1 MESYLR
7 SNRVNKLSIRKT
19 ILFLCLFSCIASIGV
34 TTQLFIESAYAEAK
48 QSTLTLELSSAN
60 ISLNI
65 IPTENGTF
73 GNSGNAI
80 VTVRTDNFSGYTL
93 KISATGSGNMQTTNG
108 DVLSSISSITSET
121 DFQTSSTYNNKWGYK
136 PSQYFTVEN
145 ETPTKVINT
154 SNYLPAPTS
163 NGDTLDI
170 TNIAN
175 STENVYAFSLG
186 ARVDMNQP
194 ADVYNYTYVVTAVA
208 NSIIYNISFD
218 KNTTET
224 VNNMPSP
231 NPQILTIDGAT
242 PIAESF
248 AELSENSPILN
259 GKAFGGWCDTMPT
272 LDTNTGNQVCSGT
285 TYQPGDQYP
294 IDQTVDGA
302 NITLYAIWL
311 QDTFP
316 IVWSQMGKCEFNG
329 ATNSNITGTECQDY
343 SDVKFIDTGIALYN
357 NANYAK
363 DYQIHFTIDHY
374 EPSEQNNSQDSQ
386 QTFVSEKLGSGAS
399 DAPYNGKAPGL
410 IVRRSGNNIEIK
422 NSFGQ
427 GTDSTNSKKTVVAY
441 KDTAE
446 ISVFRINHVIYS
458 SVNSGPLIEI
468 QDMTNFQQQF
478 ELTTWFGG
486 YPSDG
491 CTGNDSTPIG
501 VCTNVKRYIEADLS
515 NMYIRLGD
523 FDESNLYTITY
534 SAPGSSHT
542 TTTYKI
548 IAGNSL
554 TEFPEE
560 PTQVGLVFDGWWT
573 AAEGGQQVATSTI
586 PSGNVTYHAH
596 WKKAVTQADLEET
609 DICVGINDTANIV
622 VTNSSELEPYTFTS
636 NATSIAT
643 VNASTGVITGIS
655 LGETTITMTGTKS
668 QTTQTINVV
677 VSNNIITVHFDA
689 QGGRSVNDIKI
700 GEGATISNL
709 PSTTKTDYILDGW
722 YTGTNGTG
730 TKLTTN
736 TVFDAYTPTQY
747 YAYWVQGLY
756 VCKIATT
763 LHQEH
768 CDRSS
773 GGCYAAG
780 YGGQDVTYGQ
790 LASSPTMHYGDA
802 YNCDVN
808 SNGDYD
814 EQDERFYY
822 IGTTNGNA
830 AFIHYKST
838 QHAVDQNYQTAID
851 DLPTSD
857 TWTNENLVVFSGT
870 RVGRFLT
877 RSEVQTLC
885 SKNVELPTQLGYN
898 GNCVYLMEQSNFTTT
913 TRRDGIWLETE
924 GSTTYRIHTQTTQVT
939 KNTSANT
946 ARAVIEV
953 PLSLVERSSESYT
966 ITFNSEG
973 GSTVSDTYTITAGD
987 QIGRLPQDPT
997 RTNYVFQGW
1006 FETTSGGTAIT
1017 TATIPSGTTEYHAQ
1031 WKKAVTLAE
1040 LDNVNITIA
1049 EGNTTT
1055 IAVSN
1060 SAELEP
1066 YTFTSNDS
1074 TIASVNSSTGV
1085 ITAEAEGTTYIT
1097 MEGTGSHTT
1106 KRIDVTVV
1114 NPSNVYTITFNS
1126 EGGSTVSDTYTITAG
1141 DQIGRLPQDPTRT
1154 NYVFQGWFEDTSGGT
1169 AITTSTVPSGDT
1181 TYHAQWKLNVQQ
1193 AVISNNDLTLSEGGQ
1208 ITIIVSNSSDL
1219 EGYTFSSNNT
1229 SIATVNAN
1237 TGVITG
1243 VGAGTTYITMT
1254 GTQSNLTKQLEVEVT
1269 AAPATMYTVTFNA
1282 NGGTITSPETDEK
1295 QVEDGTALGSLP
1307 TPTKTNHKFFGW
1319 YKDDET
1325 FYQEVYPEEIID
1337 DDVTFYAK
1345 WVEDTT
1351 NFPIIWSEINAC
1363 TFSTSAN
1370 VSGDYCASKSNSS
1383 AMNKKYIDTAVQLFT
1398 QANYDKDFEVGFTIV
1413 TYDET
1418 LNSSQA
1424 TFVNSK
1430 QENSSNNYP
1439 GFVVRRYTT
1448 TSNIEITEKWKG
1460 NDGVSIKVP
1469 ASTTKSVRIV
1479 RRKETINGEN
1489 HIKMYYGVNGGT
1501 LVELQDIT
1509 DITKIFFDTKVW
1521 FGMSVKSDGT
1531 STQRPLVGTLTDMY
1545 IRLGADTDYTID
1557 LNPNGGQVSPSSITV
1572 PIGSQLGNLLPTPT
1586 PPNANYTFDAWYDE
1600 SVTPAQAVSSSTTPD
1615 GNKTYVAHYNYV
1627 STTTPVQFE
1636 VSNAAMRGYNTIVT
1650 GYAPQISTFNEDTT
1664 TVDSKG
1670 RPSINF
1676 STWGVAKTTYLS
1688 SLQNNFESN
1697 NCMLA
1702 PGEDSVIDWGGSH
1715 TVNCSKPDAYDTTR
1729 RTALNVYLWDT
1740 TNQTTISQVA
1750 YTQSD
1755 DGIIRNMIPG
1765 KSYYWEEANDNTI
1778 YGVVTATSVNN
1789 RRLLD
1794 VGDVWNV
1801 RDLGGLPVDT
1811 NNDGTIDGTLEYGK
1825 LIRGGRL
1832 NTNSDNV
1839 DLLIDL
1845 GVDKE
1850 YDLANSGELSPP
1862 DAQFTGS
1869 DYVND
1874 TVIHYNFDY
1883 GTAGYS
1889 ATRQA
1894 VTDVMNEVINGNN
1907 IFFHCRVGADRTG
1920 TLAYLLEGL
1929 LGVPNEYRYQDYELT
1944 SVSGLNDR
1952 TRYYAQKS
1960 DTNYYK
1966 FLYMM
1971 GYALTNQDIYDWY
1984 TADTSDVNA
1993 ATRIASFRSAM
2004 ISSGAQQQQN
2014 NNNNNAPAQTMSTMS
2029 TPNNSQ
2035 NSTSSIINNTSI
2047 SSGTNNN
2054 ATDSYA
2060 APLSTSKKNYT
2071 PEKAVP
2077 SESASITAPEI
2088 AVMATATTTAVAGGL
2103 LLANTA
2109 RKQSK

>member
-1 MESYLR
+1 MEVYLQGYCV
-7 SNRVNKLSIRKT
+7 NRLSIRKT

-34 TTQLFIESAYAEAK
+34 TTQLFVESAYAEAK

-65 IPTENGTF
+65 MPTENGTF
-73 GNSGNAI
+73 GNSGDAI

-93 KISATGSGNMQTTNG
+93 KISATGSGNMETTYG

-121 DFQTSSTYNNKWGYK
+121 DFQTSSAYNNKWGYK

-208 NSIIYNISFD
+208 NAIIYNVTYNQNS
-218 KNTTET
+218 NET
-224 VNNMPSP
+224 VTDMPSP
-231 NPQILTIDGAT
+231 NPQVVTIDGAT
-242 PIAESF
+242 PAAESY
-248 AELSENSPILN
+248 ATLSSSTPVLSN
-259 GKAFGGWCDTMPT
+259 KTFGGWCDVQPT
-272 LDTNTGNQVCSGT
+272 TDSNTGNHVCSGN
-285 TYQPGDQYP
+285 TYSAGGQYP
-294 IDQTVDGA
+294 IDQTVSGA

-311 QDTFP
+311 VDPFP

-329 ATNSNITGTECQDY
+329 ATNSNITGSECQDY
-343 SDVKFIDTGIALYN
+343 ANVKYIDTGIPLYN
-357 NANYAK
+357 NANWAK
-363 DYQIHFTIDHY
+363 DYEIHFTIDHY
-374 EPSEQNNSQDSQ
+374 NPDEQNNSEDSQ
-386 QTFVSEKLGSGAS
+386 QTFVSDKLGSHAT
-399 DAPYNGKAPGL
+399 DAPYNGKAPGI
-410 IVRRSGNNIEIK
+410 IVRRSKTQIQIR

-427 GTDSTNSKKTVVAY
+427 GSDSQNASDIYVASSTTN
-441 KDTAE
+441 E
-446 ISVFRINHVIYS
+446 ISIYRIDKVIYV
-458 SVNSGPLIEI
+458 SVNSGPLMEL
-468 QDMTNFQQQF
+468 QDITNFNQQF
-478 ELTTWFGG
+478 ELTTWFGA

-491 CTGNDSTPIG
+491 CTGNDSNPIG
-501 VCTNVKRYIEADLS
+501 YCGNVKRFIEADLS

-523 FDESNLYTITY
+523 FDDSNLHTITF
-534 SAPGSSHT
+534 SSSDAT
-542 TTTYKI
+542 PASTTYKVL
-548 IAGNSL
+548 AGHSL
-554 TEFPEE
+554 GTL
-560 PTQVGLVFDGWWT
+560 PTAEKTGWVFDGWWT
-573 AAEGGQQVATSTI
+573 APSDGQQIGTNTVPT
-586 PSGNVTYHAH
+586 GNDVYYAH
-596 WKKAVTQADLEET
+596 WKKAVSQAEIADT
-609 DICVGINDTANIV
+609 NIIVAINGTATIS
-622 VTNSSELEPYTFTS
+622 VTNSADLEPYTFTS
-636 NATSIAT
+636 NSTSVAT
-643 VNASTGVITGIS
+643 VNSSTGAIS
-655 LGETTITMTGTKS
+655 GVSAGTTTITMTGTKS
-668 QTTQTINVV
+668 HTTQTINVIV
-677 VSNNIITVHFDA
+677 ANSIITVHFDA
-689 QGGRSVNDIKI
+689 QGGSGVSDRTI
-700 GEGATISNL
+700 GEG
-709 PSTTKTDYILDGW
+709 STLSEIPGSTKTDYILDGW

-730 TKLTTN
+730 TKLTTE
-736 TVFDAYTPTQY
+736 TVFNTNTPTQY
-747 YAYWVQGLY
+747 YAYWVQNAF
-756 VCKIATT
+756 VCKLATT
-763 LHQEH
+763 LHQEA
-768 CDRSS
+768 CGRSS

-780 YGGQDVTYGQ
+780 YGGRTVTYGQ
-790 LASSPTMHYGDA
+790 IADSSTMTYGDA
-802 YNCDVN
+802 YTCDVN
-808 SNGDYD
+808 SNGVYD
-814 EQDERFYY
+814 EENERFYY

-830 AFIHYKST
+830 TFIYYRST
-838 QHAVDQNYQTAID
+838 QQSVDQDYQTALA
-851 DLPTSD
+851 DLPTSA
-857 TWTNENLVVFSGT
+857 TWTNQNLTVFDGT
-870 RVGRFLT
+870 RVSRLLK
-877 RSEVQTLC
+877 RSEVQTVC
-885 SKNVELPTQLGYN
+885 NKNVTLPTQLGYN
-898 GNCVYLMEQSNFTTT
+898 GNCVYLMEESNFTTT
-913 TRRDGIWLETE
+913 TRRDGIWLEME
-924 GSTTYRIHTQTTQVT
+924 GENTYRIHTQTTQVT
-939 KNTSANT
+939 KNTQANT
-946 ARAVIEV
+946 ARPVIEV
-953 PLSLVERSSESYT
+953 PLTYVQTYTYT

-973 GSTVSDTYTITAGD
+973 GSTVSDTYAVTPGER
-987 QIGRLPQDPT
+987 IGRLPQDPT

-1006 FETTSGGTAIT
+1006 FESTSGGTAIT
-1017 TATIPSGTTEYHAQ
+1017 INTIPSGTTEYHAQ
-1031 WKKAVTLAE
+1031 WKKEVTLAE
-1040 LDNVNITIA
+1040 LASNNITIVT
-1049 EGNTTT
+1049 GNTAT
-1055 IAVSN
+1055 INVTNA
-1060 SAELEP
+1060 ADLEP

-1074 TIASVNSSTGV
+1074 TIASVDSSTGE
-1085 ITAEAEGTTYIT
+1085 ITAISEGSTYIT
-1097 MEGTGSHTT
+1097 MEGTSSHTT
-1106 KRIDVTVV
+1106 KRIDVTVADA
-1114 NPSNVYTITFNS
+1114 SNVYNLTFNS
-1126 EGGSTVSDTYTITAG
+1126 EGGVPATATQTVVAG
-1141 DQIGRLPQDPTRT
+1141 GQINTFPTEPTRT
-1154 NYVFQGWFEDTSGGT
+1154 NYVFQGWFENTSGGT

-1219 EGYTFSSNNT
+1219 EGYTFSSNDT

-1243 VGAGTTYITMT
+1243 VGAGTTYITMA

-1295 QVEDGTALGSLP
+1295 RVEDGTAVGSLP

-1319 YKDDET
+1319 YKDDGT

-1351 NFPIIWSEINAC
+1351 NFPIVWSEINAC

-1370 VSGDYCASKSNSS
+1370 VSGDYCASKNNSS

-1398 QANYDKDFEVGFTIV
+1398 QANYNKDFEVGFTIV

-1448 TSNIEITEKWKG
+1448 TTDIEITEKWKG
-1460 NDGVSIKVP
+1460 NNGVSQTF
-1469 ASTTKSVRIV
+1469 ASSSVHSVRIF
-1479 RRKETINGEN
+1479 RRTEEINGDD
-1489 HIKMYYGVNGGT
+1489 HIMMYYAINGGT
-1501 LVELQDIT
+1501 LTPLQDIT
-1509 DITKIFFDTKVW
+1509 NITHIFFDTNVW

-1664 TVDSKG
+1664 TVDSQG

-1702 PGEDSVIDWGGSH
+1702 PGEDSAIDWGGSH
-1715 TVNCSKPDAYDTTR
+1715 TVNCSKPDTYDTTR

-1832 NTNSDNV
+1832 NTDSNNV

-1862 DAQFTGS
+1862 DTQFTGS

-2029 TPNNSQ
+2029 IPNNSQ
-2035 NSTSSIINNTSI
+2035 NSTSSIINNTGI

-2054 ATDSYA
+2054 ATDSYV

-2088 AVMATATTTAVAGGL
+2088 AVMATATTAAVAGGL

-2109 RKQSK
+2109 RKQSKE